1 MSLDE
6 KMSEIGKSDGLT
18 REAVAET
25 LCVSANK
32 PVDYVPQLK
41 EIERVIEK
49 NRRKDTIQ
57 GRLDEGVEQEI
68 SRPRLLPRPCGRKLI
83 RSRTEKTV
91 RRSANALRL

>member
-49 NRRKDTIQ
+49 KQTKRYNPRSTGRR
-57 GRLDEGVEQEI
+57 
-68 SRPRLLPRPCGRKLI
+68 CGARNI
-83 RSRTEKTV
+83 PSSPPTATV
-91 RRSANALRL
+91 WT